1 MSTYNKRLKRINS
14 SKRNLPPKPGKSIND
29 LLSTKEKICEIYN
42 DEFEDFFPNI
52 LLMSKEDFFT
62 EITYRIEII
71 ISEIFSKEE
80 IEEKN
85 IKELLKESNSII
97 NEKYE
102 NNYNIFQNQQIIHI

>member
-52 LLMSKEDFFT
+52 
-62 EITYRIEII
+62 
-71 ISEIFSKEE
+71 
-80 IEEKN
+80 
-85 IKELLKESNSII
+85 
-97 NEKYE
+97 
-102 NNYNIFQNQQIIHI
+102 